1 MLHCWCM
8 RFKNRVEAGQ
18 KLAAALG
25 KYKGEDVVVYAIPR
39 GGVVLGY
46 EIAKQLEAPL
56 DLVIPRKVGHPLS
69 PEYAVCVVAEDGE
82 MLCNEEEAA
91 SLDKEWLQVQVE
103 KERKE
108 AQRRRQV
115 YLGGR
120 PPLSAQ
126 DKIAILVD
134 DGVATGLTFLLALR
148 QVRRLSPKRLVAAIP
163 VAPRE
168 TAELLRKEADEL
180 VVLHV
185 PRLYLGAVGAYYDEF
200 EQAEDEEVIGLL
212 NRSKS

>member
-1 MLHCWCM
+1 M
-8 RFKNRVEAGQ
+8 RFKDRVDAGQ
-18 KLAAALG
+18 KLAAALE
-25 KYKGEDVVVYAIPR
+25 KYKREDVVVYAIPR

-82 MLCNEEEAA
+82 MLCNEAEAA
-91 SLDKEWLQVQVE
+91 MVDKKWLQAAAE

-120 PPLSAQ
+120 PPLSPQ

-134 DGVATGLTFLLALR
+134 DGVATGLTFLLAIR
-148 QVRRLSPKRLVAAIP
+148 QLRRLHPKQVVAAIP
-163 VAPRE
+163 VAPQE
-168 TAELLRKEADEL
+168 TAQLLRAEADEL
-180 VVLHV
+180 VVLHA
-185 PRLYLGAVGAYYDEF
+185 PRMYLGAVGAYYDEF
-200 EQAEDEEVIGLL
+200 EQVEDEEVIKLL
-212 NRSKS
+212 SDRTG